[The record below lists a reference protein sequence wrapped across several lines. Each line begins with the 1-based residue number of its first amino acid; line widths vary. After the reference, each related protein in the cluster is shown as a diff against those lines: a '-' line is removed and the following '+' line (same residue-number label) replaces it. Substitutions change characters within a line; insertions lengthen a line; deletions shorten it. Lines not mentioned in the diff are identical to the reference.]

1 MTNIVQSLCVYETII
16 RIGSLKHLRSTL
28 KWVKNE
34 YIYEVAGLKSSALLK
49 LESYWAFWRPGV
61 LPGGVVGSAFWVCRA
76 VGGDWGLDNFVM
88 FPNFLCSQV
97 LYRSVTSEITRI
109 YQLISNNH
117 HSFHLWRLKNL
128 LSHLKVY
135 CRL

>member
-34 YIYEVAGLKSSALLK
+34 YIYEVASLKSSALLK
-49 LESYWAFWRPGV
+49 LESYGHFGVPGSCLGASLVPLLGWAAR
-61 LPGGVVGSAFWVCRA
+61 
-76 VGGDWGLDNFVM
+76 WGNFVM
-88 FPNFLCSQV
+88 FPNFLRSQV
-97 LYRSVTSEITRI
+97 LYRSVTSEITCI